1 MTCVIS
7 FISLLGIVQELI
19 ASHSLQSV
27 LRITR
32 ESDPCVLL
40 INLHGDSVGFKVQ
53 LDSAAIAKEVA
64 NILEERR
71 EGEEIVSGERERES
85 TQASHKFI

>member
-1 MTCVIS
+1 M
-7 FISLLGIVQELI
+7 
-19 ASHSLQSV
+19 QSV

-32 ESDPCVLL
+32 ESDPCALF
-40 INLHGDSVGFKVQ
+40 INLHGDAAGFKVQ

-71 EGEEIVSGERERES
+71 EGEGIVSWEGGREGGSLPVTPPSLTAGGHQLEME
-85 TQASHKFI
+85 